1 MVQPGWTLGPK
12 YPCIHWILS
21 PNMNFLGPR
30 RMQVLENFQQFCHR
44 FGREGIAY
52 ENPTWPEVNVGPV
65 WASLQSTTT
74 KRAPTLVK
82 TRRDKE
88 QGERGRKRREK
99 DRRWRE
105 EKRAEASR
113 QQTYCRGPRQAHRWF
128 WLGTVP
134 GMARP
139 ARRKATKEREDEHTT
154 RRTERN
160 RRKRTRR
167 KEPGSACLTA
177 AWLALSALST
187 LPSFCLLYTR
197 RGLSLLA
204 PPVDVPLCPS
214 DWLVSSRNKRRR
226 GQWVPCQRLRPR
238 LLWPVRTASKHHL
251 RLPESPN
258 SRRVR
263 ASSSACRSYRV
274 VSRHRSTG
282 ADCTD
287 FSWPGKL
294 PITIIVDHIA
304 RFRWLW
310 ELLYFPSWL
319 PSTTCLITLREYLR
333 SQTDQLRYLLIF
345 WFQYVSTQLMFDS

>member
-1 MVQPGWTLGPK
+1 MVQPGWILESK
-12 YPCIHWILS
+12 YPCIHRILS

-44 FGREGIAY
+44 FGREGTAY

-88 QGERGRKRREK
+88 EGERGRKRREK

-128 WLGTVP
+128 WLGTVL

-154 RRTERN
+154 GRTERN

-187 LPSFCLLYTR
+187 LPSSVFFTLGEVFRSWLLRWMY
-197 RGLSLLA
+197 LSVSLTG
-204 PPVDVPLCPS
+204 
-214 DWLVSSRNKRRR
+214 SSRLVTRDGADN
-226 GQWVPCQRLRPR
+226 GC
-238 LLWPVRTASKHHL
+238 
-251 RLPESPN
+251 
-258 SRRVR
+258 R
-263 ASSSACRSYRV
+263 ASAFGQGCFGQSA
-274 VSRHRSTG
+274 
-282 ADCTD
+282 
-287 FSWPGKL
+287 
-294 PITIIVDHIA
+294 
-304 RFRWLW
+304 
-310 ELLYFPSWL
+310 
-319 PSTTCLITLREYLR
+319 
-333 SQTDQLRYLLIF
+333 QLRNTIYDCRNHRIPTEWERPLLHAGPLASSRAIDRPERTVRIF
-345 WFQYVSTQLMFDS
+345 RGAENCQLQSSSIALPGFVDCENCFIFQVGYHQPLAL